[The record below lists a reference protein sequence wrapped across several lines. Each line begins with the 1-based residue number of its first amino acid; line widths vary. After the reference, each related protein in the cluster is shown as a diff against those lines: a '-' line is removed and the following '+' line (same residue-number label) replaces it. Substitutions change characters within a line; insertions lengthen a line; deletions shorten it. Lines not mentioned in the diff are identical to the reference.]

1 MDATDLQSGFRLGEW
16 LVEPRD
22 SRISGPTGVLTLQP
36 TDLALLLALV
46 RRHGEAVDRET
57 LRRAAWPADG
67 GSDQLLRQGIRRLRE
82 TLGGSVRDRRYIVS
96 AAQGGFALI
105 AHFEPRPAAPVQL
118 AAVKGE
124 APAVGGSGL
133 HAFLAELR
141 RRNVHKVVGAYV
153 VGMWAVLQVADV
165 TFEPLDLPAWWMKAL
180 TILAVVGLPIV
191 TVLAWSYEITPGGI
205 VLDADRPGGVKLP
218 RARRT
223 IAPAMVAGVS
233 LMAAVTGYAWWRTIG
248 DTTEPGAVAAR
259 LSPDAQSIAVL
270 PFVDMSP
277 SGRAGYLGDGLSE
290 ELSSDLAKLPGLR
303 VAARTSAFAYK
314 GKDRDVREI
323 GGQLGVRYVLEGS
336 VRREGDRVRVTAQL
350 IDADTGFHAWTESYD
365 RPWQDLVRI
374 QQEISGAIAEQLHSV
389 ITPELA
395 QQLRRSPTADPR
407 AYDFYLAGLSQL
419 RRGEG
424 LGQIEEAADLF
435 RRSLDFDPGFAR
447 AQAGLCE
454 AGILQYQ
461 RTNATEYVH
470 DAEAACR
477 AALEADATLKETELA
492 LARLYVISGRHEQAE
507 AVYRS
512 LLRRAPRDAEVHM
525 GLGRALA
532 RTGRTEDAER
542 SFREAIVVE
551 PGYWMAYNSL
561 GSFLI
566 ERGRNAEA
574 ADVFARVTELAPRN
588 PFGFNNLGA
597 ARVAAGDL
605 QGSARAFEQSIAI
618 DPTRAAYSNIGT
630 LYYFLGRL
638 EEAVTMYGKALE
650 MAPEDYVLWGGRA
663 DTLWHLPQQRERARQ
678 DYRRAVALAERAL
691 EVDATDAETWAMLGF
706 FYGRLGEQERSLRYL
721 SRALELGPDMPYVHY
736 YGAVAAADRGDRG
749 EAARL
754 VQSALQHGYSKV
766 LVAADPAL
774 RDVPLG

>member
-1 MDATDLQSGFRLGEW
+1 MDAADLQAGFRLGEW
-16 LVEPRD
+16 LVEPRE
-22 SRISGPTGVLTLQP
+22 SRISGPTGVVRLEQ
-36 TDLALLLALV
+36 TDIALLLALV
-46 RRHGEAVDRET
+46 REHGEAVDRES
-57 LRRAAWPADG
+57 LRRAAWPVDG

-82 TLGGSVRDRRYIVS
+82 TLGGSIRDRRYIVS

-105 AHFEPRPAAPVQL
+105 AHCEPRVAAAAPSAAAH
-118 AAVKGE
+118 AAV
-124 APAVGGSGL
+124 PADAGSGL
-133 HAFLAELR
+133 HAFLTELR

-165 TFEPLDLPAWWMKAL
+165 TFEPLELPGWWMKAL

-205 VLDADRPGGVKLP
+205 VLDSNRPAGMKLP
-218 RARRT
+218 RARRAL
-223 IAPAMVAGVS
+223 APALVAGVS

-248 DTTEPGAVAAR
+248 ETADSVASTDR
-259 LSPDAQSIAVL
+259 VLPDAQSIAVL

-277 SGRAGYLGDGLSE
+277 SDVAGYLGDGLSE
-290 ELSSDLAKLPGLR
+290 ELSSDLAKLPGMR
-303 VAARTSAFAYK
+303 VAARTSAFAFK
-314 GKDRDVREI
+314 GQDRDVRDI
-323 GGQLGVRYVLEGS
+323 GQQLGVRYVLEGS
-336 VRREGDRVRVTAQL
+336 VRRDGDRVRVTAQL
-350 IDADTGFHAWTESYD
+350 IDASTGFHAWTESYD
-365 RPWQDLVRI
+365 RPWQDLVQI
-374 QQEISGAIAEQLHSV
+374 QQDISGAIAQQLHSV

-424 LGQIEEAADLF
+424 MNQIAEATDLF
-435 RRSLDFDPGFAR
+435 RRSLEYDPKFAR

-512 LLRRAPRDAEVHM
+512 LLRRAPRDAEVHI

-532 RTGRTEDAER
+532 RTGRIEDAER
-542 SFREAIVVE
+542 SFREAIIVE
-551 PGYWMAYNSL
+551 PGYWTAHNAL
-561 GSFLI
+561 GTFLI

-574 ADVFARVTELAPRN
+574 AEAFERVTELAPRN

-597 ARVAAGDL
+597 ARVAEGDL
-605 QGSARAFEQSIAI
+605 DGSAHAFEQSIAI
-618 DPTRAAYSNIGT
+618 EPSRSAYSNVGT

-650 MAPEDYVLWGGRA
+650 MAPDDFILWGGRA
-663 DTLWHLPQQRERARQ
+663 DTLWFLPEQRERARQ
-678 DYRRAVALAERAL
+678 DYRRAAALAERAL
-691 EVDATDAETWAMLGF
+691 EVDATDAETWAALGF
-706 FYGRLGEQERSLRYL
+706 FYGRLGEPERSQRYV
-721 SRALELGPDMPYVHY
+721 SRALELGPDIPYVHY
-736 YGAVAAADRGDRG
+736 YAAVAAADRGDRE

-754 VQSALQHGYSKV
+754 VRLALQHGYSKV
-766 LVAADPAL
+766 LVSADPAL
-774 RDVPLG
+774 RDIPLG